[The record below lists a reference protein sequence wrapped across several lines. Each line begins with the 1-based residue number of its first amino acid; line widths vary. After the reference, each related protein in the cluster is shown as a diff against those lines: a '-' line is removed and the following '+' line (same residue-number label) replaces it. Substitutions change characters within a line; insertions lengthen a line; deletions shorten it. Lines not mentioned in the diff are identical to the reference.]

1 MALPLRESLCVAK
14 ELVRDDQVLRGRAEL
29 LDRKDQDL
37 IEAIFIRGQSTA
49 SVGRML
55 GVPARRVRDRAA
67 RLRRHLV
74 SRKFLDAA
82 RALPYLPREEA
93 ALAKRRFCQQTTHRE
108 LCGEFGLT
116 SHALR
121 RRLDQLAAKIATIR
135 RLQRGGLGR
144 VRCSETGQE
153 PDESY

>member
-1 MALPLRESLCVAK
+1 MALPLMESLCVAK
-14 ELVRDDQVLRGRAEL
+14 ELVRDDEVIMGRAEL

-37 IEAIFIRGQSTA
+37 IEAIFMRGQSTA
-49 SVGRML
+49 SLGRML

-74 SRKFLDAA
+74 GRTFLDAA
-82 RALPYLPREEA
+82 RALPYLPREDV
-93 ALAKRRFCQQTTHRE
+93 ALAKRRFCQQATHRE
-108 LCGEFGLT
+108 LCRELGLT

-135 RLQRGGLGR
+135 RLQRGRLGP
-144 VRCSETGQE
+144 VRSSETGQE

>member
-1 MALPLRESLCVAK
+1 MALPLKESLCVAK
-14 ELVRDDQVLRGRAEL
+14 ELMRDDDLIRGRAEL
-29 LDRKDQDL
+29 LDVRDRDL

-82 RALPYLPREEA
+82 RALPYLARDEA
-93 ALAKRRFCQQTTHRE
+93 ALAKRRFCQQATHRQLCEE
-108 LCGEFGLT
+108 LGLT

-121 RRLDQLAAKIATIR
+121 RRLDQLSAKIATIR
-135 RLQRGGLGR
+135 RLQQWGLSVPAGPQSRRGR
-144 VRCSETGQE
+144 ERA
-153 PDESY
+153 